1 MINKAMR
8 DKDFMFTLSG
18 AIELLQEICEQI
30 ESPNQTVIDL
40 LTFGLEGSLAYD
52 GHFEAGYE
60 SGLINGMALVLG
72 VENEE
77 LISKFLDEVEMIPDL
92 EKRRLKL
99 GLKRSEPKML
109 M

>member
-1 MINKAMR
+1 MINQAM
-8 DKDFMFTLSG
+8 KDNSVLITLEG
-18 AIELLQEICEQI
+18 AIELLLEICEQI
-30 ESPNQTVIDL
+30 DSPHQTVIDL